1 MFGSLAGAPSEK
13 YGEDGS
19 LSMMLNLVREDEALR
34 PVMPGTTLMTY
45 PKNMEM
51 LYLHKYNTEKN
62 YVFRRRETDGCQ
74 SVVYVEKDD
83 LPQGHVLLDE
93 AKVKVIHTFEPGEEV
108 KSVTSVG
115 YVLVINTSTGLHY
128 AMMREDEAHGRKFEY
143 MGMLPD
149 LPRVEPRLYVSM
161 KAYDDIVDKEDRG
174 EGATSTAVVSGFNAT
189 ALKNLCDASNDKATL
204 HMDSGMRAKVG
215 DVVFS
220 MINTLRTYIHKN
232 GCFFSPF
239 LVRFGFRMFDGRTLS
254 LTQPIALCPNDSY
267 NPLVMVTGHN
277 NTTATFSAAMP
288 SGELYVRCSGMDP
301 LWRELITGVD
311 VYVTREVVGYSD
323 DNNAVSYLEKA
334 YKDDESYQSD
344 KLSASAYCHEDQ
356 DEEGEVRNV
365 LLKKNLYEDLTANRR
380 YYTSSGRWKKRT
392 KFSMHYEQKVDG
404 IKIRNYY
411 LIRRADTDNPN
422 HLISSL
428 DGVYRMPMST
438 DEAKK
443 WATEYNIQFDVDD
456 FYVYVAEIAVYWYEC
471 TENVSYIK
479 VSCLKDGGLTI
490 KASAFVNLERTDGVS
505 ANEAFI
511 QQAEYFLLD
520 TIDFEAAGEGE
531 FDINVSSRIDKH
543 KIENITSSDQ
553 LGAELVDGFRF
564 TCGTLKPTNNR
575 LVVDVREQEFPA
587 TYIIRDSPGT
597 TAEEGYTPVTTM
609 DGGVWVKVVENGMVY
624 FVPVNIPDGFGLDN
638 IRYYYYPFRGA
649 EELIIAGGLFDCR
662 IFQMIEGLR
671 CIYSIPLKKHPT
683 MVGSYSFN
691 NFDEIMANEIMS
703 EEDDYG
709 VFTRFTREV
718 ARMNSSPKSRY
729 VGNKIY
735 QSEVNNPFAFLNRTT
750 STLNCSKIMAIET
763 LSTPLSTGQFGDF
776 QLVAF
781 TDNGLWAVKTDETG
795 AIMGAKDVISD
806 DVLLN
811 GTSVSNVD
819 GSLIYATNRG
829 IMQLVGSKAECISDH
844 LRIVGKKDVKPSQ
857 LGGIAYCVEAKDVR
871 DFVAE
876 EGFCV
881 LRDNRNQQLIFL
893 NKHDEWCY
901 VYSMIGDS
909 WGVMERGG
917 LEKSINSYPE
927 CWVEASNG
935 GYRSI
940 VKMDERQTG
949 YRDVFL
955 LTRAIKSSEAGVLKT
970 LRKLIMRGEFTGGAI
985 RMGVW
990 GSNDARKW
998 VLIASSSSEYLRAI
1012 SGTPMKYMKVAA
1024 WGTVEDYDCLSGMS
1038 MELEPRRGENGAE

>member
-1 MFGSLAGAPSEK
+1 MEKNVVFGSLAGAPSEK

-62 YVFRRRETDGCQ
+62 YVFRVQEGNGCQ
-74 SVVYVEKDD
+74 SVVYLGEEDMPEKGGVIDIQK
-83 LPQGHVLLDE
+83 LHH
-93 AKVKVIHTFEPGEEV
+93 IHTFEIGNDV

-143 MGMLPD
+143 MGMLPELPKVEANLD
-149 LPRVEPRLYVSM
+149 LGVML
-161 KAYDDIVDKEDRG
+161 YDDVVQLKSDDKEETRRVDG
-174 EGATSTAVVSGFNAT
+174 ISYKDLVDLKDGAMSHLILSNKQKKDTADIIFAQTNVLRKEIHKLKRFCFPFYVRLAYKLYDGTVFAVTPPLLMIANNSMRPFSYCESATDKNIAFFNT
-189 ALKNLCDASNDKATL
+189 ALSSC
-204 HMDSGMRAKVG
+204 
-215 DVVFS
+215 
-220 MINTLRTYIHKN
+220 
-232 GCFFSPF
+232 
-239 LVRFGFRMFDGRTLS
+239 S
-254 LTQPIALCPNDSY
+254 LNISCEAVDN
-267 NPLVMVTGHN
+267 
-277 NTTATFSAAMP
+277 
-288 SGELYVRCSGMDP
+288 R
-301 LWRELITGVD
+301 WRDILIGID
-311 VYVTREVVGYSD
+311 VYVTREIVDFAD
-323 DNNAVSYLEKA
+323 DNNSVQSLVSLVNN
-334 YKDDESYQSD
+334 
-344 KLSASAYCHEDQ
+344 SAYQ
-356 DEEGEVRNV
+356 LNSFMVGRKAPSTQRNEENILSYITNNHKYLSEIGRYKQLDRFSKTPSGIKYDCRYLIEKDYFRGGRAELEVRMNHIGGQGDTLYARSDAEAKEWADSIGLSIENYYVFDLIDKGYNV
-365 LLKKNLYEDLTANRR
+365 AILISVKSIPATKILYKSNGDGDVSVMAWANMENPDGKSGLDDVKNSSVFFKLASVSFAEYGYEGFSISMDDITDSSTLENLTNQ
-380 YYTSSGRWKKRT
+380 
-392 KFSMHYEQKVDG
+392 EQLHSDTVDG
-404 IKIRNYY
+404 YRFIT
-411 LIRRADTDNPN
+411 DT
-422 HLISSL
+422 
-428 DGVYRMPMST
+428 T
-438 DEAKK
+438 
-443 WATEYNIQFDVDD
+443 
-456 FYVYVAEIAVYWYEC
+456 
-471 TENVSYIK
+471 K
-479 VSCLKDGGLTI
+479 V
-490 KASAFVNLERTDGVS
+490 
-505 ANEAFI
+505 
-511 QQAEYFLLD
+511 
-520 TIDFEAAGEGE
+520 
-531 FDINVSSRIDKH
+531 
-543 KIENITSSDQ
+543 
-553 LGAELVDGFRF
+553 
-564 TCGTLKPTNNR
+564 TNNR
-575 LVVDVREQEFPA
+575 LCVIVKEQEFPHPHLQIS
-587 TYIIRDSPGT
+587 TDPGIIESAG
-597 TAEEGYTPVTTM
+597 EILGS
-609 DGGVWVKVVENGMVY
+609 WIKIVENGKVY
-624 FVPVNIPDGFGLDN
+624 YRQTDLDYSSLSQL
-638 IRYYYYPFRGA
+638 RYVYYPFSSAASLIAYRRDSSASQRGKFA
-649 EELIIAGGLFDCR
+649 YYVEEIALSKHSTLAGVYAYNDYKSLHELANVIAGSRVDFSENVPEDVRML
-662 IFQMIEGLR
+662 
-671 CIYSIPLKKHPT
+671 
-683 MVGSYSFN
+683 V
-691 NFDEIMANEIMS
+691 EI
-703 EEDDYG
+703 
-709 VFTRFTREV
+709 
-718 ARMNSSPKSRY
+718 MNSSPQSRY

-857 LGGIAYCVEAKDVR
+857 LDGIADSVEAKDVR

-901 VYSMIGDS
+901 VYSMIGGS

-927 CWVEASNG
+927 CWAEASNG
-935 GYRSI
+935 GCRSI

-949 YRDVFL
+949 NRDVFL

-1038 MELEPRRGENGAE
+1038 MELEPRRGENGVE